1 MSEKKQDPK
10 KKRKS
15 GKYQFRIS
23 SEKREISKDTV
34 VSSSKRSSIGTKV
47 KKKVSSKKKSD
58 KK

>member
-1 MSEKKQDPK
+1 MSEKPQDPK
-10 KKRKS
+10 KEKRS
-15 GKYQFRIS
+15 MKYQFRIS
-23 SEKREISKDTV
+23 PERREIIKETV